1 MRIASAPFCQRST
14 ILLSSSSESAALRYK
29 EKSGPELSP
38 KLDPPCDGRGAESV
52 PTVSVFYDTLVN
64 LGQVKTTSNTPAS
77 LKDPTGNLRH

>member
-1 MRIASAPFCQRST
+1 MRIASAPFFQRST
-14 ILLSSSSESAALRYK
+14 ILLSSSSAALRYK

-77 LKDPTGNLRH
+77 LKDSTGNLRH